1 MSCLRRLLLRRDDC
15 GCPYCRAAA
24 AFFST
29 HGVPV
34 QIRDV
39 SSSRADLK
47 RMIEVAEQC
56 DVPTFVC
63 GDFVVS
69 GFDVDELLDELAER
83 PDIRLRLG
91 LGDNDDEL

>member
-1 MSCLRRLLLRRDDC
+1 MIAGPILYIKR

-29 HGVPV
+29 HGVSV

-39 SSSRADLK
+39 SRNRAHLK
-47 RMIEVAEQC
+47 QLMEVSEQG

-63 GDFVVS
+63 DDFVVADFS
-69 GFDVDELLDELAER
+69 VDELVDELAER

-91 LGDNDDEL
+91 LGDHDDDL

>member
-1 MSCLRRLLLRRDDC
+1 MSADPILYIKR
-15 GCPYCRAAA
+15 GCPSCRAAA

-39 SSSRADLK
+39 STNRTDLK
-47 RMIEVAEQC
+47 RLIEVNEEG
-56 DVPTFVC
+56 DVPTFVY

-69 GFDVDELLDELAER
+69 DFDVDELLDELAER
-83 PDIRLRLG
+83 PDIRLSLG
-91 LGDNDDEL
+91 LGDHDDEL

>member
-1 MSCLRRLLLRRDDC
+1 MNADPILYIKR
-15 GCPYCRAAA
+15 GCPDCRAAA

-29 HGVPV
+29 HGVLV

-39 SSSRADLK
+39 SSNRADMK
-47 RMIEVAEQC
+47 RLVQVTEQGE
-56 DVPTFVC
+56 VPTFVC
-63 GDFVVS
+63 GDFVIS
-69 GFDVDELLDELAER
+69 GFGVDELLDELAER

>member
-1 MSCLRRLLLRRDDC
+1 MIADPVLYTKR

-39 SSSRADLK
+39 STSRADMK
-47 RMIEVAEQC
+47 RLIEVNEQG
-56 DVPTFVC
+56 DVPTFVY

-69 GFDVDELLDELAER
+69 DFDVDELLDELAER

-91 LGDNDDEL
+91 LGDHDDEL

>member
-1 MSCLRRLLLRRDDC
+1 MIAGPVLYIKR

-39 SSSRADLK
+39 STSRADMK
-47 RMIEVAEQC
+47 RLIEVNEQG
-56 DVPTFVC
+56 DVPTFVY

-69 GFDVDELLDELAER
+69 DFSIDELLDELAER
-83 PDIRLRLG
+83 PDVRLRLG
-91 LGDNDDEL
+91 LGDHDDEL

>member
-1 MSCLRRLLLRRDDC
+1 M
-15 GCPYCRAAA
+15 
-24 AFFST
+24 
-29 HGVPV
+29 
-34 QIRDV
+34 
-39 SSSRADLK
+39 K
-47 RMIEVAEQC
+47 RMIEVTEQSV
-56 DVPTFVC
+56 VPTFVC

>member
-1 MSCLRRLLLRRDDC
+1 MSADPVLYTRR

-34 QIRDV
+34 QIRNV
-39 SSSRADLK
+39 SNSRTDMK
-47 RMIEVAEQC
+47 RLLEVNEQG

-69 GFDVDELLDELAER
+69 NFSVDELLDELAER

-91 LGDNDDEL
+91 LGDHDDEL

>member
-1 MSCLRRLLLRRDDC
+1 MIADPILYIKR

-29 HGVPV
+29 HGVPI

-39 SSSRADLK
+39 SSNRADLK
-47 RMIEVAEQC
+47 RLIEVTE
-56 DVPTFVC
+56 DGEVPTFVF

-69 GFDVDELLDELAER
+69 GFEVDELLDELAER

-91 LGDNDDEL
+91 MGDNDDEQ

>member
-1 MSCLRRLLLRRDDC
+1 MIADPILYIKR
-15 GCPYCRAAA
+15 GCPNCRAAA

-39 SSSRADLK
+39 SNNRADLK
-47 RMIEVAEQC
+47 RLVELTEQGE
-56 DVPTFVC
+56 VPTFVC
-63 GDFVVS
+63 GDLVVS
-69 GFDVDELLDELAER
+69 GFDVDELLAELAER

>member
-1 MSCLRRLLLRRDDC
+1 MIADPVLYTKR

-29 HGVPV
+29 HGIPV

-39 SSSRADLK
+39 SKSPADMK
-47 RMIEVAEQC
+47 RLLSLTEQGE
-56 DVPTFVC
+56 VPTFVC

-83 PDIRLRLG
+83 PEIRLRLG
-91 LGDNDDEL
+91 LGDHDDEL

>member
-1 MSCLRRLLLRRDDC
+1 MIADPVLYIKR
-15 GCPYCRAAA
+15 GYPYCRAAA

-29 HGVPV
+29 HGVTV

-39 SSSRADLK
+39 SSNRADLK
-47 RMIEVAEQC
+47 RLIEMTEQG

-91 LGDNDDEL
+91 LGDHDDEL

>member
-1 MSCLRRLLLRRDDC
+1 MIADPILYIKR

-34 QIRDV
+34 QVRDV
-39 SSSRADLK
+39 SSSRADMK
-47 RMIEVAEQC
+47 RLIEVSGQN
-56 DVPTFVC
+56 DVPTFVL

-69 GFDVDELLDELAER
+69 GFSIDELLDELAER

-91 LGDNDDEL
+91 LGDNDDEQ

>member
-1 MSCLRRLLLRRDDC
+1 MIADPILYIKR

-39 SSSRADLK
+39 TRSRADLK
-47 RMIEVAEQC
+47 RLIEVTEEG

-63 GDFVVS
+63 GDFIVS
-69 GFDVDELLDELAER
+69 GFELDELLDELAER
-83 PDIRLRLG
+83 PDVRLRLG

>member
-1 MSCLRRLLLRRDDC
+1 MIADPVLYIKR

-39 SSSRADLK
+39 SNNRTDLK
-47 RMIEVAEQC
+47 RLIEVTEQG

-91 LGDNDDEL
+91 LGDHDDEL

>member
-1 MSCLRRLLLRRDDC
+1 MIADPILYIKR

-29 HGVPV
+29 HGVAV
-34 QIRDV
+34 QIRDI
-39 SSSRADLK
+39 SSNRADLK
-47 RMIEVAEQC
+47 QLIDVSEQG

-69 GFDVDELLDELAER
+69 AFDVDELLDELAER

-91 LGDNDDEL
+91 LGDHDDEQ